1 MQVFACVDVDYR
13 NNLAITACLTFT
25 KWTDDLPLAEY
36 LEVVSDVD
44 DYVPGQFY
52 RRELPCI
59 LKVLDKIK
67 HTLNILVIDG
77 YVWLGENHMGLGAHL
92 YQALNKKVAII
103 GVAKSKYYE
112 ASHAEVIRGKSNK
125 PLYITSVGLDELD
138 AIQLIASM
146 AGEFRVPTL
155 LKHVDDLCRNYKA

>member
-1 MQVFACVDVDYR
+1 MFACVDVDYR

-36 LEVVSDVD
+36 TEVVSNVD

-67 HTLNILVIDG
+67 HPLNIVVIDG

-112 ASHAEVIRGKSNK
+112 VNHAEVIRGKSSK

-155 LKHVDDLCRNYKA
+155 LKRVDNLCRNYKA